1 LQHLSYWLLQGKQS
15 LCGFFVVTTVTNIFL
30 SLNQM
35 MITSPH
41 EYVQQPYYLDLQ
53 HSKFWART
61 FYNVQ

>member
-41 EYVQQPYYLDLQ
+41 EYVQ
-53 HSKFWART
+53 
-61 FYNVQ
+61 YNHITQICSIASFEHEHFTR